1 MVSKGEELFTGVV
14 PILVELDGDV
24 NGHRFSVSGEGEGDA
39 TYGKLTLKFICT
51 TGKLP
56 VPWPTLVTTLTWG
69 VQCFA
74 RYPDHMKQHDFFKSA
89 MPEGY
94 VQERTIFFKDDG
106 NYKTRAEV
114 KFEGD
119 TLVNRIE
126 LKGIDFK
133 EDGNILG
140 HKLEYNYISHNV
152 YITADKQKN
161 GIKAHFKIR
170 HNIEDGGVQLADH
183 YQQNTPIGDGP
194 VLLPDNHYLSTQS
207 KLSKDPNEKRDH
219 MVLLEFV
226 TAAGTKGEELFTGVV
241 PILVELDGDVN
252 GHKFS
257 VSGEGEGDAT
267 YGKLTL
273 KFICTTGKLPV
284 PWPTLVTTFSYGVQC
299 FSRYPDHMKQHDFF
313 KSAMPEGYV
322 QERTIFFKDD
332 GNYKTRAE
340 VKFEGDTLVNRIELK
355 GIDFKEDGNILGHK
369 LEYNYNSHNVY
380 IMADKQKNGI
390 KANFKIRH
398 NIEDGSVQLAD
409 HYQQNT
415 PIGDGPVLL
424 PDNHYLS
431 HQSALSK
438 DPNEKRDHMVLLEFV
453 TAAGITLG
461 MDELY
466 K

>member
-1 MVSKGEELFTGVV
+1 MLLQAFLFLLAGFAAKISASKSSHACRSTLEDPRV
-14 PILVELDGDV
+14 PVEKM
-24 NGHRFSVSGEGEGDA
+24 S
-39 TYGKLTLKFICT
+39 
-51 TGKLP
+51 
-56 VPWPTLVTTLTWG
+56 
-69 VQCFA
+69 
-74 RYPDHMKQHDFFKSA
+74 
-89 MPEGY
+89 
-94 VQERTIFFKDDG
+94 
-106 NYKTRAEV
+106 
-114 KFEGD
+114 
-119 TLVNRIE
+119 
-126 LKGIDFK
+126 
-133 EDGNILG
+133 
-140 HKLEYNYISHNV
+140 
-152 YITADKQKN
+152 
-161 GIKAHFKIR
+161 
-170 HNIEDGGVQLADH
+170 
-183 YQQNTPIGDGP
+183 
-194 VLLPDNHYLSTQS
+194 
-207 KLSKDPNEKRDH
+207 
-219 MVLLEFV
+219 
-226 TAAGTKGEELFTGVV
+226 KGEELFTGVV

-284 PWPTLVTTFSYGVQC
+284 PWPTLVTTLTYGVQC
-299 FSRYPDHMKQHDFF
+299 FSRYPDHMKRHDFF

-322 QERTIFFKDD
+322 QERTISFKDD

-380 IMADKQKNGI
+380 ITADKQKNGI

-431 HQSALSK
+431 TQSALSK

-453 TAAGITLG
+453 TAAGITHG
-461 MDELY
+461 MDEISESAAAISQITDGQIQATTTATTEATTTAAPSSTVETVSPSSTETISQQTENGAAKAAVGMGAGALAAAAMLL
-466 K
+466 

>member
-1 MVSKGEELFTGVV
+1 MGLKEEFEEHAEKVNTLTELPSNEDLLILYGLYKQAKFGPVDTSRPGMFSMKERAKWDAWKAVEGKSSEEAMNDYITKVKQLLEVAASKASGSMVS
-14 PILVELDGDV
+14 
-24 NGHRFSVSGEGEGDA
+24 
-39 TYGKLTLKFICT
+39 
-51 TGKLP
+51 
-56 VPWPTLVTTLTWG
+56 
-69 VQCFA
+69 
-74 RYPDHMKQHDFFKSA
+74 
-89 MPEGY
+89 
-94 VQERTIFFKDDG
+94 
-106 NYKTRAEV
+106 
-114 KFEGD
+114 
-119 TLVNRIE
+119 
-126 LKGIDFK
+126 
-133 EDGNILG
+133 
-140 HKLEYNYISHNV
+140 
-152 YITADKQKN
+152 
-161 GIKAHFKIR
+161 
-170 HNIEDGGVQLADH
+170 
-183 YQQNTPIGDGP
+183 
-194 VLLPDNHYLSTQS
+194 
-207 KLSKDPNEKRDH
+207 
-219 MVLLEFV
+219 
-226 TAAGTKGEELFTGVV
+226 KGEELFTGVV

-284 PWPTLVTTFSYGVQC
+284 PWPTLVTTLTYGVQC

-390 KANFKIRH
+390 KVNFKIRH

-431 HQSALSK
+431 TQSALSK

-466 K
+466 KLE